1 MKKIYDLINTE
12 RMLIMLGLGFAFLV
26 ESGIFQ
32 GRFDNILFIAYG
44 GFMIVFAIFGIIW
57 LPTRIKEEKLPK
69 LKKSKKLYY
78 WMAMVLLPAIFVVGY
93 VIYHL
98 CISNNS
104 VELAGNMMLG
114 LALAFLTDLVIVASV
129 MLFDS
134 FKENLE

>member
-1 MKKIYDLINTE
+1 M
-12 RMLIMLGLGFAFLV
+12 
-26 ESGIFQ
+26 
-32 GRFDNILFIAYG
+32 
-44 GFMIVFAIFGIIW
+44 
-57 LPTRIKEEKLPK
+57 PK

-98 CISNNS
+98 CTSNNS

-134 FKENLE
+134 FKESLE